1 MGGVQLEAFIL
12 NAANAKKPVSI
23 RHNHGI
29 VGAVVLI
36 LKTGCVSVRHRRA
49 ECMLYLVPLWV

>member
-1 MGGVQLEAFIL
+1 MGGVQLEAFTL

-49 ECMLYLVPLWV
+49 